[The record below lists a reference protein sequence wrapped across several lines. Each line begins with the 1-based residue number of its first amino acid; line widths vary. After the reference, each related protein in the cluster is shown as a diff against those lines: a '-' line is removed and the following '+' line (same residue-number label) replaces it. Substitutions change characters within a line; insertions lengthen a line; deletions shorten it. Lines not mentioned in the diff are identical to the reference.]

1 MPLVYEF
8 TKDMK
13 VKGPG
18 KYLDPQAAAAA
29 GAASVAKQGAKKR

>member
-8 TKDMK
+8 TKGMK

-18 KYLDPQAAAAA
+18 KYLDPTEAAA
-29 GAASVAKQGAKKR
+29 GAASVAKQGAKKG